1 MTARRALAFLWELTI
16 ATLVVVMLGLTF
28 GLSLRWPA

>member
-1 MTARRALAFLWELTI
+1 MTARRALAFLWDVAI
-16 ATLVVVMLGLTF
+16 ALFAAVMLGLTF